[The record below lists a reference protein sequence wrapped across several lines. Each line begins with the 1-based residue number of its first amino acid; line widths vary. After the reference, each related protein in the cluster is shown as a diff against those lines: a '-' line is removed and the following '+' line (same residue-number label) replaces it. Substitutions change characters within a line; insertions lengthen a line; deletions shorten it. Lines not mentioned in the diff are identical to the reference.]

1 MNKALRN
8 PWIYAAFIAPT
19 LALYVLFFL
28 YPVFQSLY
36 YGFYQWDGITD
47 KVFIGLD
54 NFTRLLHDKVFEKAF
69 WNNMYFLIF
78 SLVVNIPLVIVI
90 SVLISKVNR
99 LRSFYKSAVF
109 VPVVISTSTVA
120 ILFGVLYNY
129 ESGMINQVLRSVG
142 LDSWAQEW
150 LSDPKLAMLSLLLA
164 NAWQNIGFFIVLCLA
179 AILNIPREIVEA
191 ANIDGA
197 TSWRE
202 TRLITLPLIRPVMFV
217 MLLLS
222 VSGTMKVLDIVQI
235 MTNGGPFQSTEVMST
250 YMLKVGF
257 RSGELGY
264 GSAIGVAM
272 FIIILMMTGILQ
284 LISRRREEVRY

>member
-8 PWIYAAFIAPT
+8 PWTYAAFILPT
-19 LALYVLFFL
+19 LALYVLFFI
-28 YPVFQSLY
+28 YPVIVSLY
-36 YGFYQWDGITD
+36 YGFFQWDGITD
-47 KVFIGLD
+47 KVFIGFD
-54 NFTRLLHDKVFEKAF
+54 NFTRLLKDEVFIKSF
-69 WNNMYFLIF
+69 WNNMYFLVF
-78 SLVVNIPLVIVI
+78 SLVVNIPLVLLI
-90 SVLISKVNR
+90 SILISKVR
-99 LRSFYKSAVF
+99 RMRDFYKSAVF
-109 VPVVISTSTVA
+109 VPVVISTATVA

-129 ESGMINQVLRSVG
+129 ESGLINQVLRAIG
-142 LDSWAQEW
+142 PESWAQEW
-150 LSDPKLAMLSLLLA
+150 LSNPKLAMLSILIA

-202 TRLITLPLIRPVMFV
+202 TRLITLPLIRPILFV

-257 RSGELGY
+257 RSMELGY

-272 FIIILMMTGILQ
+272 FIIILVMTGVLQ
-284 LISRRREEVRY
+284 LISRRREEVQY